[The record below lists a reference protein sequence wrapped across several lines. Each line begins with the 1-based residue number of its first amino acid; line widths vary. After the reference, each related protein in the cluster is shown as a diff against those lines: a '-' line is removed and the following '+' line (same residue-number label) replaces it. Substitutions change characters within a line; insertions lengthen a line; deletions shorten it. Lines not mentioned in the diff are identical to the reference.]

1 MDQKPSDKGE
11 VASLGVGVGVG
22 SLQLA
27 DVLTV
32 KLKHPETQCLL
43 GASDLEGEQ
52 SFIPEKLLT
61 S

>member
-11 VASLGVGVGVG
+11 VASLGVGVG